1 MYAIA
6 IDGPSASGKGVI
18 SDKLSETLGI
28 LHLNSGALYRAV
40 AYFAI
45 SNNLSFDDLDNIY
58 KNLQN
63 HSIDIDYKNGKQ
75 LTLLDGLDTTPHL
88 YTSEVSL
95 GAARV
100 SKHSGIRSFVL
111 DAQLKTA
118 NTHSLVLEGRDI
130 ASVVLPNAKYKFYLD
145 ANLEV
150 RSERRLRDCLARGE
164 NVTYDD
170 VKNMLK
176 ERDEADFTRTVSPLV
191 RVPGAIYIDS
201 SYMTIDEVVN
211 KILSYIEEYK

>member
-6 IDGPSASGKGVI
+6 IDGPSASGKGAI
-18 SDKLSETLGI
+18 SDKLSEILGI

-40 AYFAI
+40 AHFAI
-45 SNNLSFDDLDNIY
+45 TNKLSFDNLDNIY
-58 KNLQN
+58 QELQT
-63 HSIDIDYKNGKQ
+63 HTIDIDFKDGKQ
-75 LTLLDGLDTTPHL
+75 LTLLDGKDVTPYL
-88 YTSEVSL
+88 YTSEASL
-95 GAARV
+95 GSAKV

-111 DAQLKTA
+111 EAQLKTA
-118 NTHSLVLEGRDI
+118 KNHSLVLEGRDI
-130 ASVVLPNAKYKFYLD
+130 GSVVLPNAKYKFYLD

-150 RSERRLRDCLARGE
+150 RAERRLKDFIARGE
-164 NVTYDD
+164 KLTYDD

-191 RVPGAIYIDS
+191 RVPEAIYIDS
-201 SYMTIDEVVN
+201 SYMTIDEVVD